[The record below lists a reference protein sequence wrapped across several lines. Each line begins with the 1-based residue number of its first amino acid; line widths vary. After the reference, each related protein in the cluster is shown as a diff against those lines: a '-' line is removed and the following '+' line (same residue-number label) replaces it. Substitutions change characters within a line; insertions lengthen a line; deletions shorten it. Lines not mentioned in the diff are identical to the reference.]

1 MSLTYESG
9 LFLMLTLTAVSLG
22 IFAWSRR
29 HTTNAMNTTWLML
42 AVALWMLALAMELQS
57 PTLETK
63 LLWVR
68 VQILAQVNIPLLVF
82 TITLTHT
89 EQKSRL
95 TSFSHAGLAIM
106 SVLTLGVAIFKL
118 PWILAPR
125 LDAVIATGIPLDF
138 EYGGW
143 FWILQVYAYLL
154 FIYSAFMLFMYIW
167 HSPHPYREQTT
178 SLLFALL
185 LPISSNVLYI
195 FDLTTVNITPFATML
210 SGGILTWNLTQ
221 YLIFDLIASGRE
233 TLTHNMHEGF
243 IVIDAIGR
251 IQDLNPSAAHVLGQ
265 PATALNR
272 QLISDLAALHP
283 LQPHLDQKQACETH
297 LILDHPDG
305 KRHYQTTITPLSS
318 RRGDHTGHVIVLQD
332 ITPQEQAQEALVNK
346 ERQYAELI
354 ERVPVGIFRT
364 TANGEFLET
373 NTALIQILGVPN
385 RETVL
390 QHNAQEFIPQT
401 NLEIWGQLL
410 NGETRTI
417 HNAEIQLQRADAS
430 LAWVSLSVQAVTDA
444 LGNIE
449 YYTGALEDITAHKLT
464 ELELRDSER
473 RGRAILQA
481 FPDLML
487 VIDRNGICHDWYA
500 ANTDLLAAP
509 ANQLV
514 GANLCNILPEPFAKR
529 VIARCQQV
537 IENGA
542 TGVWEYPLPVGHAVR
557 QFEARIVPY
566 GDDKTLSVIR
576 DITERKLAEERS
588 RAYAARLEILHDLD
602 RAIIE
607 AQAPQVIAE
616 AALQRIRE
624 LIPCQGSN
632 IVTLMP
638 HIAGGYVLASSSDID
653 PPLLPVGTQITT
665 GNPFLTRDGIAQLR
679 RGEVLQF
686 ANAAEY
692 LSQIPEVTSI
702 HKTRIRTLLIV
713 PMRARESLIGI
724 INLISTEDNAFS
736 GEHLAVVQEIAASLA
751 IAIHQSD
758 LREQAQRETAA
769 KTTLLEDVK
778 HRVNGYFATI
788 LSLLLRE
795 EFQARK
801 LHQQWQTG
809 AGARSDGARVAQV
822 YETAIA
828 QLSQRVEGLA
838 TVHKMLSKTQWQPI
852 SLDALAAEVIDNTL
866 AALPED
872 QFIKVELTSSPVH
885 VNAKSASS
893 LALILHELTTNSIK
907 YALKQR
913 SQGQITLSISAEPT
927 PEAPPGAQTLTVCLE
942 FRDDGPG
949 YPEPVLH
956 LEDIDVGLQLIEE
969 IVRRDLRGHLN
980 LHNDHGAVT
989 RIFFRVSEGGMNQV

>member
-42 AVALWMLALAMELQS
+42 TIALWMLALAMELQS
-57 PTLETK
+57 PNLNTK

-82 TITLTHT
+82 SITLTHT
-89 EQKSRL
+89 GQKSRL
-95 TSFSHAGLAIM
+95 TSFSHAGLALM
-106 SVLTLGVAIFKL
+106 SVLTLGIAIFKL
-118 PWILAPR
+118 PWILTPKPG
-125 LDAVIATGIPLDF
+125 DIIAAGIPLDF
-138 EYGGW
+138 QYGGW
-143 FWILQVYAYLL
+143 FWILQFYAYLL
-154 FIYSAFMLFMYIW
+154 FVYSAFMLFMYVW

-185 LPISSNVLYI
+185 LPVSSNLLHI
-195 FDLTTVNITPFATML
+195 FDLISVDITPFATML

-233 TLTHNMHEGF
+233 TLTRDMHEGF

-251 IQDLNPSAAHVLGQ
+251 IQDLNPSAVHALGQ
-265 PATALNR
+265 PAAALN
-272 QLISDLAALHP
+272 LKPIADLAELNP
-283 LQPHLDQKQACETH
+283 LQAHLDRKQPGEMH
-297 LILDHPDG
+297 LILDQPDG
-305 KRHYQTTITPLSS
+305 KRHYRTTITPLSN

-332 ITPQEQAQEALVNK
+332 ITPQEQAQEALENK
-346 ERQYAELI
+346 ERQYAELV

-364 TANGEFLET
+364 TVNGEFLET
-373 NTALIQILGVPN
+373 NTALVQILGVSD

-390 QHNAQEFIPQT
+390 QHNALEFIPQT
-401 NLEIWGQLL
+401 NLAVWEQLR
-410 NGETRTI
+410 NGDTI
-417 HNAEIQLQRADAS
+417 HNAQIQLQRADAS
-430 LAWVSLSVQAVTDA
+430 LAWVTLSVQAITDA
-444 LGNIE
+444 LGNIA
-449 YYTGALEDITAHKLT
+449 YYAGALEDITAHKLT
-464 ELELRDSER
+464 ELELRDSEQ

-481 FPDLML
+481 FPDLMF
-487 VIDRNGICHDWYA
+487 VIDGSGICHDWYA
-500 ANTDLLAAP
+500 ANTDLLAASP
-509 ANQLV
+509 NQLI
-514 GANLCNILPEPFAKR
+514 GKNLRDILPAPFAER
-529 VIARCQQV
+529 VIARCHQV
-537 IENGA
+537 IANG
-542 TGVWEYPLPVGHAVR
+542 TMGVWEYPLTVANTPR

-566 GDDKTLSVIR
+566 GDNKTLSVVR

-607 AQAPQVIAE
+607 AQAPQAIAE

-624 LIPCQGSN
+624 LIPCLGCN
-632 IVTLMP
+632 MVTLTP
-638 HIAGGYVLASSSDID
+638 HLVGARVFASASDIE
-653 PPLLPVGTQITT
+653 PPLLPVGTPVTT
-665 GNPFLTRDGIAQLR
+665 NNPFLTREGIAQLQ

-686 ANAAEY
+686 TNAAEY
-692 LSQIPEVTSI
+692 LAQMPEVTSP
-702 HKTRIRTLLIV
+702 HRTRIRTLLIV
-713 PMRARESLIGI
+713 PMRARENLIGI
-724 INLISTEDNAFS
+724 INLISTEDDPFS
-736 GEHLAVVQEIAASLA
+736 SEHLAVVQEIAASLA

-801 LHQQWQTG
+801 LRQKWQAS
-809 AGARSDGARVAQV
+809 AGGDVARVAQI

-852 SLDALAAEVIDNTL
+852 SLSALAVEVIDTTL
-866 AALPED
+866 AALPDD
-872 QFIKVELTSSPVH
+872 QFIKLDITPSPVH
-885 VNAKSASS
+885 VDAKSASS
-893 LALILHELTTNSIK
+893 LALILHELTTNTIK

-913 SQGQITLSISAEPT
+913 PQGQIALHITAEAAPET
-927 PEAPPGAQTLTVCLE
+927 PPDVQALTVCLE

-949 YPEPVLH
+949 YPEPVLQ
-956 LEDIDVGLQLIEE
+956 LKDIDVGLQLIEE
-969 IVRRDLRGHLN
+969 MVRRDLRGNLD
-980 LHNDHGAVT
+980 LHNDNGAVA
-989 RIFFRVSEGGMNQV
+989 RICFRGSKDA